1 MINYLIESIK
11 KDFPNIHLL
20 QCKEK
25 LCAIVDEECKILI
38 PFANKFL
45 VDTGLASESILK
57 GFEKSIIDKKQDDTK
72 QAIGIKIAIIEEQK
86 LANAETIKKKP
97 WYKKLWP
104 YIAAIVFLL
113 VSMLAIIWYV
123 LDLKERMF

>member
-1 MINYLIESIK
+1 MIDYLLESLK
-11 KDFPNIHLL
+11 RDFPNISLV
-20 QCKEK
+20 QCKER
-25 LCAIVDEECKILI
+25 LYAIVEEEYRILN
-38 PFANKFL
+38 PFANQFL
-45 VDTGLASESILK
+45 INAGLASESILK
-57 GFEKSIIDKKQDDTK
+57 SFEIGIAGKKEDTK
-72 QAIGIKIAIIEEQK
+72 KAVETKIAIIEEQK

-123 LDLKERMF
+123 LDLKERIF